1 MATYKGYKRKTDI
14 DTNLIKDDI
23 ATLETD
29 VEEVDVEMFKPE
41 KKVFTDSD
49 YILCRSVWFGGL
61 NVTCQSGNT
70 YEFSK
75 YDAECEINYRDL
87 VTLIRKHSEHI
98 FTPRFIIDDEDFLE
112 DFPSVKNVYNQMYT
126 ASDLMDILNL
136 PNNRMKVEI
145 EKLPVE
151 AKNTLCKMI
160 ATEIAKGRID
170 SISKVRVLS
179 EIFNSDFDLISK
191 LFVK

>member
-1 MATYKGYKRKTDI
+1 MANTKKNNDVS
-14 DTNLIKDDI
+14 NEVKDNI
-23 ATLETD
+23 
-29 VEEVDVEMFKPE
+29 VEKPVKE
-41 KKVFTDSD
+41 IQQTKKVKKDFTDSD

-75 YDAECEINYRDL
+75 YDSECEINYRDL

-98 FTPRFIIDDEDFLE
+98 FTPRFIIIDEDFLE
-112 DFPSVKNVYNQMYT
+112 DFPNVKNVYKKMYT
-126 ASDLMDILNL
+126 ASDLMEIVNL
-136 PNNRMKVEI
+136 PNSQMKTEI
-145 EKLPVE
+145 NKLPIE

-160 ATEIAKGRID
+160 GTEIAKGRID

>member
-1 MATYKGYKRKTDI
+1 MAYKKKT
-14 DTNLIKDDI
+14 TTQSNEVKNI
-23 ATLETD
+23 A
-29 VEEVDVEMFKPE
+29 VEETTVEEPIVEESLPVKT
-41 KKVFTDSD
+41 KKVYNDSD

-61 NVTCQSGNT
+61 NVTCPSGNT

-75 YDAECEINYRDL
+75 YDSQCEVICRDL

-98 FTPRFIIDDEDFLE
+98 FLPRFIIEDEDFLE
-112 DFPSVKNVYNQMYT
+112 DFPQVKSVYKKMYT
-126 ASDLMDILNL
+126 ASDLVEILNL
-136 PNNRMKVEI
+136 PNSQMKVEI
-145 EKLPVE
+145 EKLPADV
-151 AKNTLCKMI
+151 KSTLGKMI

-179 EIFNSDFDLISK
+179 ELFNSDFDLISK

>member
-1 MATYKGYKRKTDI
+1 MAYKKK
-14 DTNLIKDDI
+14 
-23 ATLETD
+23 TD
-29 VEEVDVEMFKPE
+29 VENVEIKEESTIVAEPSESE
-41 KKVFTDSD
+41 KGIKKKRTFTDSD

-61 NVTCQSGNT
+61 NITCQSGNT

-87 VTLIRKHSEHI
+87 VTLIRKHSDHI
-98 FTPRFIIDDEDFLE
+98 FLPRFIIIDEDFLE
-112 DFPSVKNVYNQMYT
+112 DFPNVRNVYKKMYT
-126 ASDLMDILNL
+126 ANDLMDIVNL
-136 PNNRMKVEI
+136 PNSQMKVEI
-145 EKLPVE
+145 AKLPIE

-160 ATEIAKGRID
+160 GTEIAKGRID

-191 LFVK
+191 LFVN

>member
-1 MATYKGYKRKTDI
+1 MAYKKKT
-14 DTNLIKDDI
+14 TTQSNEVKNI
-23 ATLETD
+23 A
-29 VEEVDVEMFKPE
+29 VEETTVEEPIVEESLPVKT
-41 KKVFTDSD
+41 KKVYNDSD

-61 NVTCQSGNT
+61 NVTCPSGNT

-75 YDAECEINYRDL
+75 YDSQCEVICRDL

-98 FTPRFIIDDEDFLE
+98 FLPRFIIEDEDFLE
-112 DFPSVKNVYNQMYT
+112 DFPQVKSVYKKMYT
-126 ASDLMDILNL
+126 ASDLAEILNL
-136 PNNRMKVEI
+136 PNNQMKVEI
-145 EKLPVE
+145 EKLPADV
-151 AKNTLCKMI
+151 KSTLGKMI

-179 EIFNSDFDLISK
+179 ELFNSDFDLISK

>member
-1 MATYKGYKRKTDI
+1 MAYKKK
-14 DTNLIKDDI
+14 
-23 ATLETD
+23 TD
-29 VEEVDVEMFKPE
+29 VETTEIKDTVVTVAEPKEEIVKKEKRVFK
-41 KKVFTDSD
+41 DSD

-61 NVTCQSGNT
+61 NVTCQSGSS

-75 YDAECEINYRDL
+75 YGAECEITYRDL
-87 VTLIRKHSEHI
+87 ANLIRKHSEHI
-98 FTPRFIIDDEDFLE
+98 FLPRFVIEDDDFLE
-112 DFPSVKNVYNQMYT
+112 EFPNVKNVYKTMYT
-126 ASDLMDILNL
+126 ASDLMEIVNL
-136 PNNRMKVEI
+136 PNSQMKVEI
-145 EKLPVE
+145 EKLPSE
-151 AKNTLCKMI
+151 TKNTLCKMI